1 MEIDFNDV
9 YANYEKLSEEEKELV
24 RRVMTGPTREII
36 GKVFGTK
43 FESYLGM
50 FAKPSGKKKE
60 WSSFYVKLPDHN
72 VGYLIPHPD
81 VATVGPN

>member
-9 YANYEKLSEEEKELV
+9 YANYEKLSDEEKELV

-43 FESYLGM
+43 FESYLGL
-50 FAKPSGKKKE
+50 FAKPSGKKKGGLA
-60 WSSFYVKLPDHN
+60 SKV
-72 VGYLIPHPD
+72 V
-81 VATVGPN
+81 